1 MTNNIDSHELLEMK
15 AQLRL
20 LTQKLEQEAIVNEQ
34 LIRRSMKDKAY
45 KLRRRIIEEST
56 ICLIMI
62 PFFIW
67 ILPQLTKISMHFCL
81 FSAAFMALAVC
92 YNYYMYRQFHPKI
105 FTEGNLIEA
114 RKATLKFK
122 KLTLRWTY
130 CIGLPFLMVFIPWY
144 IFEKTQFYQGE
155 LLKIVLISGSIG
167 FLIGGILGI
176 YQLMKTIRTTDE
188 ILRQIE
194 DLEEK

>member
-15 AQLRL
+15 AQLAL
-20 LTQKLEQEAIVNEQ
+20 LTQKLEQETIVNQ
-34 LIRRSMKDKAY
+34 RLIRRSMKDKAY
-45 KLRRRIIEEST
+45 KLRRRIIEES
-56 ICLIMI
+56 IVCLIMI
-62 PFFIW
+62 PFSLW
-67 ILPQLTKISMHFCL
+67 LVPQFTKASMHFCL
-81 FSAAFMALAVC
+81 FMAAFMVLALC

-122 KLTLRWTY
+122 RLTLRWTY
-130 CIGLPFLMVFIPWY
+130 FIGLPFLMVFIPWF
-144 IFEKTQFYQGE
+144 IFEKTQSYQGE
-155 LLKIVLISGSIG
+155 LLKIVLISGGIG

-176 YQLMKTIRTTDE
+176 CQLMKTLRTTDE

>member
-67 ILPQLTKISMHFCL
+67 ILPQFTKISMHFCL

-105 FTEGNLIEA
+105 FTEGNLIDAQMDLLHRSPFPNGFHTVVYFREDTVLPRRTSEDSA
-114 RKATLKFK
+114 NKWQHRFPYRRH
-122 KLTLRWTY
+122 LRH
-130 CIGLPFLMVFIPWY
+130 LP
-144 IFEKTQFYQGE
+144 
-155 LLKIVLISGSIG
+155 
-167 FLIGGILGI
+167 
-176 YQLMKTIRTTDE
+176 TDE
-188 ILRQIE
+188 DNSHHR
-194 DLEEK
+194 